1 VSIQSCLSNGSTST
15 SIKGYEEAI
24 RLCPRSNDCW
34 GQAGHPELLRCNM
47 FWTMNGV
54 PALTYG
60 VAVGAVE
67 ASVHACCSSAQAAI
81 ASRTASRAVLRAS
94 MQREA

>member
-1 VSIQSCLSNGSTST
+1 
-15 SIKGYEEAI
+15 
-24 RLCPRSNDCW
+24 
-34 GQAGHPELLRCNM
+34 M

-67 ASVHACCSSAQAAI
+67 ASVHACCSSAQATI